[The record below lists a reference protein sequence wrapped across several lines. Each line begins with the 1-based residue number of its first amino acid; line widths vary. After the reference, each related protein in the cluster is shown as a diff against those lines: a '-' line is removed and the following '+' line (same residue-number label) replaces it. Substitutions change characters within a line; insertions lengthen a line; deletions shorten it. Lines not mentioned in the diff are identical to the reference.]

1 MAIYHYS
8 RNFGKR
14 AEGFNAVFA
23 AAYIRGESKKCIRLD
38 KTIDFSDKNHV
49 VFKKSYLPENAPE
62 WVKKFDPSK
71 ELSDQIWN
79 RIELI
84 EKHPRAQLCFH
95 DDVSIPLEFSFADA
109 KELVDEFVKKYIA
122 VDGMFADV
130 AMHWEKN
137 NPHFH
142 ILMPMRQLTEA
153 CFSNKMQLKMGELKE
168 MYLKVRGEWSEC
180 VNEFA
185 KRKGLDVQIDHRS
198 YADRGLDLVPMKK
211 VGKAKHIKD
220 SEHQKY
226 KLAQNQLIKAENL
239 LKIQDNPEIIIKKL
253 EQEHVCIDSAH
264 VEEEL
269 SRFAVPNDVLSI
281 VKNHQHENIE
291 KEEEIKEKINENI
304 TEKTEESAD
313 EALGKGEQNEAV
325 SPFSPLPLA
334 AKTTNDTDTAP
345 KNPVNDQLPSHDSVA
360 KIAADSKNST
370 SSIAQNSVISSLSSD
385 IKGDIDKYTV
395 SAHQADLV
403 NNQTN
408 SPLSQSALT
417 YQVIEKLEAN
427 HGIFSDKQIKESI
440 FEHDEV
446 GTQNFNAVYQKV
458 IQDQKLVY
466 LGVGIDGRDSYTTKL
481 HFDKELDLRDMA
493 RTLNKRK
500 GFHVYD
506 TDIAKVLKS
515 YDLRPT
521 QEQSL
526 RHLLQ
531 GKSIGVTVGFAGT
544 GKSFM
549 MKLANEIWQN
559 AGFNVVGTAL
569 SGAAAAELQSSSD
582 IKSHTAAS
590 LLYQLDKGHL
600 CLSKRDIIV
609 VDEFGMLALDDAH
622 RLMKHVVQ
630 AEAKLV
636 GIGDDEQTQPIGPGA
651 SMRSII
657 DEVGASKMTDIIRQ
671 KKDWQ
676 REATVHFETQET
688 GKGFDLYQSHGH
700 VHFYDQGKDKHTAM
714 LERWQSHLDAGA
726 PLSEVMMLAHK
737 NDSIDALNKMAR
749 ERLVGQGKLDGGVRF
764 KNDNHKQLTIA
775 VGERLLFTRNDKK
788 LGVKNGFMGTVSAVD
803 ENHVTVTLKSGQSIT
818 FDPAAYN
825 HFNYAYAAT
834 IHKLQ
839 GATFDHTLAD
849 VDSVGWDRH
858 LFLVGGTRHR
868 ENFDLFV
875 DGETFND
882 LDHVKEVV
890 TRGGLKDHIY
900 DYPVRFAI
908 NRGFDGEHIAEH
920 AAGLVSRT
928 ADKLHDAWL
937 YLSNYQAYVEKAL
950 ARKEAAISDEQREM
964 LRIREE
970 ARIVASFAD
979 KRIEIAKLSKAIN
992 EVLGERTLADAQND
1006 PEVQGLWDDLYQAQV
1021 DHGVLAHR
1029 IKNNTI
1035 DLTESLHANRIT
1047 SATLNKAYDFY
1058 EKHEQI
1064 HALAKA
1070 YTLKQLWQPEQAA
1083 KIIEDLGSYQR
1094 HIFKAFDAET
1104 QAFDFIN
1111 ELRNQ
1116 AANVQYEKAFAHFG
1130 VEYRV
1135 FIKDARD
1142 YIQRNHALFE
1152 SYAELRSL
1160 KSSSDDHLGNDE
1172 NKNKHKEKI
1181 EAVSR
1186 RCALLRQSRNAV
1198 ASTLASSDVAKEVGD
1213 FFRIDQTKLGL
1224 HAIEHKT
1231 ANDLI
1236 DRFRSSDA
1244 SFIGQMMAAHQI
1256 KSQFAMMSGYVE
1268 HAFSDGWKDINIA
1281 NWHFDRCLQVLRA
1294 SKAYRQSVNVINDYL
1309 TLAKHARSNW
1319 QAFYRVADQQKAY
1332 ASSTSISSSFTSLN
1346 DKGKGADQHKHKQSN
1361 DRKDILRQMAQ
1372 HYAYQRDAL
1381 AYDIIQNLDQYSGAI
1396 DFAKIDLERL
1406 REAAGNYDRVRRYQ
1420 LALQRVSRFEEAK
1433 ALLEDGKRYGNHLQA
1448 AHVYKQA
1455 KADVRK
1461 LEKVTLL
1468 RGLSSATKHQDI
1480 HLVKNYIDASYQSYR
1495 YYKKT
1500 QHAFDGHV
1508 YVDSVF
1514 RPKHLQAYANTSVQ
1528 FARQADRYAYALVEQ
1543 GVDYQSILKHQI
1555 KDESRLKTTI
1565 ERIEEAHTRETKR
1578 LEIEAYLNPK
1588 TPQAQLEKLAYQ
1600 FTQDSKGYYGLA
1612 REAGLLWL
1620 PLYKMALPEKLRQ
1633 VRATLNAAD
1642 QATFDAITE
1651 HSDICRTVADKTKEL
1666 KVLEAQL
1673 VELRK
1678 ATNGGKENIEEASL
1692 KAEIASSKENYYYTI
1707 AVRNE
1712 MAYKLAQK
1720 NPELLATDAETQ
1732 KQLRDKFPHFY
1743 SKRFIYHVGL
1753 HEARLAAKD
1762 RIDNYLQSGMKDKAI
1777 AYEIMQN
1784 LGKHMF
1790 YLKNH
1795 KDCDI
1800 KTISIQALEHQY
1812 AEGLKAINDP
1822 QKASVYQA
1830 LADYDIAMEKTKQAW
1845 AQIRQARRLENPTI
1859 NIAELE
1865 AKASRLTDIKN
1876 EKAHKAYVSS
1886 GQFKDELLKNT
1897 FKRIDVLKL
1906 NKAAHSHQLVID
1918 VSEYRKVKD
1927 QDNQVLA
1934 QMLALDLSLDYGK
1947 GQVYKAFKA
1956 HAAAYQ
1962 KGYYIDAIRAREIEF
1977 KQSLGADQRPL
1988 YDEVLRYVDADRRL
2002 RYVKHPGAYH
2012 DKLLQT
2018 RHSLAV
2024 QFSKWPSRYESML
2037 QFEEVKW
2044 SQVQAY
2050 SERVPV
2056 LNHLKATHAVN
2067 EIAPANSASSNLST
2081 APMQPRE
2088 VTRFD
2093 VKAINNAIYARLD
2106 VYDYAFG
2113 QPMKATQ
2120 DYVLYEHDRMVMLS
2134 GEKKGQWYDPV
2145 KDKYRQP
2152 ADAFR
2157 ENFPQQKTGM
2167 SHFEMAAIFA
2177 GLKVESVKTTEIYD
2191 PQKVAEEREAEAAR
2205 IRAAEIAKAQKLW
2218 SATVPLKDTLA
2229 ERYLKEHRAI
2239 YPIHTMQMRFL
2250 PKGAWVYEQDG
2261 QTLTNKLPMLVV
2273 PVYGKEGLTGVQRIY
2288 LDPKTADKP
2297 SFMDTPKL
2305 TLGVIYGSAG
2315 FVNIAAENEKGRKG
2329 RLYIAEGP
2337 ETAASIA
2344 MADPKATVLTACG
2357 SAANI
2362 GKMKDMI
2369 ERFNPSEVIIAGDN
2383 DGVTSQSYALT
2394 YEAQA
2399 ALKAQGI
2406 DARVILPQNI
2416 EGFKKTD
2423 WNDVLVH
2430 QHVDDISEQM
2440 GLDRLHNRVDRT
2452 QLQLSQSAP
2461 GISQETKEALSMY
2474 AKRYM
2479 ANRGEFIDGDAYI
2492 NDWLR
2497 EYSDETLQAHKSDI
2511 QALVKYELDYPGE
2524 RTDFNLT
2531 DDKIE
2536 AVIAK
2541 SGSPMALSSV
2551 ATMIDIYARHHRDKV
2566 QQQLSKG
2573 KGQSHDEG
2581 YDIGE

>member
-23 AAYIRGESKKCIRLD
+23 AAYIRGELKKCIRLD
-38 KTIDFSDKNHV
+38 KTIDFGDKNHV
-49 VFKKSYLPENAPE
+49 VFKKSYLPDNSPE
-62 WVKKFDPSK
+62 WVKKFDVNK

-95 DDVSIPLEFSFADA
+95 DDVSIPLEFNFANA
-109 KELVDEFVKKYIA
+109 KELVDEFVKKHIA
-122 VDGMFADV
+122 VDGIFADV
-130 AMHWEKN
+130 AIHWEKH

-142 ILMPMRQLTEA
+142 ILMPLRQLTETG
-153 CFSNKMQLKMGELKE
+153 FGNKVRYNYGDLKE
-168 MYLKVRGEWSEC
+168 VYLKVRSEWSEC

-185 KRKGLDVQIDHRS
+185 KCKGLDVQIDHRS

-211 VGKAKHIKD
+211 VGKAKHMKD

-253 EQEHVCIDSAH
+253 EQERVCIDSAH

-269 SRFAVPNDVLSI
+269 SRFVVPNDVLTI
-281 VKNHQHENIE
+281 VKNQQENDAAE
-291 KEEEIKEKINENI
+291 RVENGDQ
-304 TEKTEESAD
+304 SA
-313 EALGKGEQNEAV
+313 AIA
-325 SPFSPLPLA
+325 PLPLA
-334 AKTTNDTDTAP
+334 AKAENVQEKPANDHQSSFD
-345 KNPVNDQLPSHDSVA
+345 
-360 KIAADSKNST
+360 ST
-370 SSIAQNSVISSLSSD
+370 SQIADNSNNFPSSSSQNSVIPTLSSD
-385 IKGDIDKYTV
+385 IESDIDKYMV
-395 SAHQADLV
+395 STHQASLI
-403 NNQTN
+403 NN

-417 YQVIEKLEAN
+417 YQVIEKLEAS
-427 HGIFSDKQIKESI
+427 HGIFSDKQIKESV

-446 GTQNFNAVYQKV
+446 GTQNFNQVYQKV
-458 IQDQKLVY
+458 IQDKKLVY

-481 HFDKELDLRDMA
+481 HFDKEIALREMA
-493 RTLNKRK
+493 RTLSKRK
-500 GFHVYD
+500 GFNVYD
-506 TDIAKVLKS
+506 TDIDKVLKS

-549 MKLANEIWQN
+549 MKLANEIWQK
-559 AGFNVVGTAL
+559 AGFNVLGTAL

-582 IKSHTAAS
+582 IKSHTTAS
-590 LLYQLDKGHL
+590 LLYQLNKGHMR
-600 CLSKRDIIV
+600 LSKRDIVV

-671 KKDWQ
+671 NKEWQ
-676 REATVHFETQET
+676 REATIYFETQEI
-688 GKGFDLYQSHGH
+688 GKGFDLYQLHGH
-700 VHFYDQGKDKHTAM
+700 VHFYDKVEGKHTAM
-714 LERWQSHLDAGA
+714 LERWQSHLDAGV
-726 PLSEVMMLAHK
+726 PLSEVMLLAHK
-737 NDSIDALNKMAR
+737 NDSIDTLNKMAR
-749 ERLVGQGKLDGGVRF
+749 ERLVNQGKLSGGVNF
-764 KNDNHKQLTIA
+764 KNDNGKQLTIA
-775 VGERLLFTRNDKK
+775 VGERLLFTRNDKN
-788 LGVKNGFMGTVSAVD
+788 LGVRNGFMGTVSAVD
-803 ENHVTVTLKSGQSIT
+803 DNQVTVTLKSGQSIT

-825 HFNYAYAAT
+825 HFNYTYAAT

-839 GATFDHTLAD
+839 GATFDHTL
-849 VDSVGWDRH
+849 VDIDSIGWDRH

-868 ENFDLFV
+868 DNFDLFV

-890 TRGGLKDHIY
+890 SRGGLKDHIY
-900 DYPVRFAI
+900 DYPVQFAI
-908 NRGFDGEHIAEH
+908 NRGFDGEHIVERAV
-920 AAGLVSRT
+920 GLVAKT

-937 YLSNYQAYVEKAL
+937 YLSNYQAYVEKTL
-950 ARKEAAISDEQREM
+950 ARKEATISDEQREM
-964 LRIREE
+964 VRIREE

-979 KRIEIAKLSKAIN
+979 KRIEIAKLSKGIN
-992 EVLGERTLADAQND
+992 EALGERTLADAQDD
-1006 PEVQGLWDDLYQAQV
+1006 PKVQGLWDELYEAQV
-1021 DHGVLAHR
+1021 SNGELANR
-1029 IKNNTI
+1029 IKNNAI

-1058 EKHEQI
+1058 EKREQI
-1064 HALAKA
+1064 LSLAKA
-1070 YTLKQLWQPEQAA
+1070 YTLKQLWQPEQAE
-1083 KIIEDLGSYQR
+1083 KVVGDLSSYQR
-1094 HIFKAFDAET
+1094 HIFKVFDTEA

-1116 AANVQYEKAFAHFG
+1116 AANVQYEKAFRHFG
-1130 VEYRV
+1130 VEHRS

-1142 YIQRNHALFE
+1142 YIQRNHTLFE

-1160 KSSSDDHLGNDE
+1160 KSLSDGNDE
-1172 NKNKHKEKI
+1172 NKENQEKI

-1198 ASTLASSDVAKEVGD
+1198 ASTLASSGIAKEVSD
-1213 FFRIDQTKLGL
+1213 FFRIDQTKLES
-1224 HAIEHKT
+1224 HAQEHKT
-1231 ANDLI
+1231 AHYLI
-1236 DRFRSSDA
+1236 DRFKASDTTSIA
-1244 SFIGQMMAAHQI
+1244 QMMTAHQI
-1256 KSQFAMMSGYVE
+1256 KSKFAMMSGYVE
-1268 HAFSDGWKDINIA
+1268 NAFTDGWKDINIA
-1281 NWHFDRCLQVLRA
+1281 NWHFDRHLQVLRGT
-1294 SKAYRQSVNVINDYL
+1294 KEYRQSIGVINDYM
-1309 TLAKHARSNW
+1309 TLAKCARSNW
-1319 QAFYRVADQQKAY
+1319 QEFYRIAEQQKAY
-1332 ASSTSISSSFTSLN
+1332 TSFAN
-1346 DKGKGADQHKHKQSN
+1346 KEKDGHHNKQNSQSI
-1361 DRKDILRQMAQ
+1361 DRKDRLRQMAQ
-1372 HYAYQRDAL
+1372 HYGYQRDAL
-1381 AYDIIQNLDQYSGAI
+1381 AYDIIQKLDQYSGAI

-1406 REAAGNYDRVRRYQ
+1406 HEAAGNYDRVRRYQ
-1420 LALQRVSRFEEAK
+1420 SALQRVSRFEEAK

-1448 AHVYKQA
+1448 AHVYQQA
-1455 KADVRK
+1455 KADVKK
-1461 LEKVTLL
+1461 LEKVSLL
-1468 RGLSSATKHQDI
+1468 RKLTSATKHQDI
-1480 HLVKNYIDASYQSYR
+1480 HLVKNYLDASYQSFR

-1514 RPKHLQAYANTSVQ
+1514 KPEHLRVYAETSAG
-1528 FARQADRYAYALVEQ
+1528 FARQADCYAYALIEK
-1543 GVDYQSILKHQI
+1543 GVDYRSILAHQI
-1555 KDESRLKTTI
+1555 KDESRLAKTI
-1565 ERIEEAHTRETKR
+1565 ERIDKGHAKEAKR
-1578 LEIEAYLNPK
+1578 LAIDAYLNPQ

-1620 PLYKMALPEKLRQ
+1620 PLYKIAMPEKLRQ
-1633 VRATLNAAD
+1633 VRAELSASD
-1642 QATFDAITE
+1642 QAIFDAITA

-1666 KVLEAQL
+1666 KALEAQL
-1673 VELRK
+1673 VEVRK
-1678 ATNGGKENIEEASL
+1678 ATSTDKVNKIVTEIGYQAAVGHDSNISIEEASL
-1692 KAEIASSKENYYYTI
+1692 KTEIASLKDNYYYTI
-1707 AVRNE
+1707 AMRNE
-1712 MAYKLAQK
+1712 MAYELAQE
-1720 NPELLATDAETQ
+1720 NPELLATDEDKQ
-1732 KQLRDKFPHFY
+1732 KKLRDKFPHFY
-1743 SKRFIYHVGL
+1743 AKRFVYHVGL
-1753 HEARLAAKD
+1753 HEARLIAKA
-1762 RIDNYLQSGMKDKAI
+1762 RVERYLQSGAKDKSI

-1790 YLKNH
+1790 YLTGR

-1800 KTISIQALEHQY
+1800 KSISIQALEHKY
-1812 AEGLKAINDP
+1812 AEGVKAINDS

-1830 LADYDIAMEKTKQAW
+1830 LADYDIAMAKIQQAW
-1845 AQIRQARRLENPTI
+1845 SNVRQAKRLKNPDV

-1865 AKASRLTDIKN
+1865 GKASHLTQIKN

-1886 GQFKDELLKNT
+1886 SQFKDELLKDT
-1897 FKRIDVLKL
+1897 FKHIDVTKL
-1906 NKAAHSHQLVID
+1906 NKAAHSHQLIID
-1918 VSEYRKVKD
+1918 IGEYCKVKD
-1927 QDNQVLA
+1927 KDNQVLA

-1947 GQVYKAFKA
+1947 GQVYNAFKA
-1956 HAAAYQ
+1956 HAADYQ
-1962 KGYYIDAIRAREIEF
+1962 KGYYIDTVRARETEF
-1977 KQSLGADQRPL
+1977 KQSLSADQRPL

-2002 RYVKHPGAYH
+2002 RYVKTPGSYH

-2024 QFSKWPSRYESML
+2024 QFAKWPSRYESML

-2056 LNHLKATHAVN
+2056 LNHIHSIMQPQKIVEA
-2067 EIAPANSASSNLST
+2067 I
-2081 APMQPRE
+2081 QPRE
-2088 VTRFD
+2088 ITRFD
-2093 VKAINNAIYARLD
+2093 IKAINQAIYANLD
-2106 VYDYAFG
+2106 VYDYALG

-2120 DYVLYEHDRMVMLS
+2120 DYVLYEHDRMVMLT
-2134 GEKKGQWYDPV
+2134 GDKKGQWYDPL
-2145 KDKYRQP
+2145 KDQYRQP
-2152 ADAFR
+2152 VDAFK
-2157 ENFPQQKTGM
+2157 ENFDQQTTGM

-2177 GLKVESVKTTEIYD
+2177 GLKVDEVKTTEIYD
-2191 PQKVAEEREAEAAR
+2191 PQKIAQQREAEAAKT
-2205 IRAAEIAKAQKLW
+2205 RAAEIAKAQKLW
-2218 SATVPLKDTLA
+2218 AATVPLKGTLA

-2250 PKGAWVYEQDG
+2250 AKGAYSYEQDG
-2261 QTLTNKLPMLVV
+2261 QMVTNKLPMLVV
-2273 PVYGKEGLTGVQRIY
+2273 PVYGKEGITGVQRIY

-2297 SFMDTPKL
+2297 HFMDNPKL
-2305 TLGVIYGSAG
+2305 TLGVISGSAG
-2315 FVNIAAENEKGRKG
+2315 FVNIGSEKEKG

-2383 DGVTSQSYALT
+2383 DGVESRSYALT

-2399 ALKAQGI
+2399 KLKEQGI
-2406 DARVILPQNI
+2406 DARVIMPKSI

-2440 GLDRLHNRVDRT
+2440 GLTRLHTRVDKQ
-2452 QLQLSQSAP
+2452 QLALSQTAP

-2479 ANRGEFIDGDAYI
+2479 ANREELMDRDEYI

-2497 EYSDETLQAHKSDI
+2497 EYSNDILQAHKSDI
-2511 QALVKYELDYPGE
+2511 EALVKFELDYPGE

-2531 DDKIE
+2531 DDKVE

-2541 SGSPMALSSV
+2541 SGNPISLASV
-2551 ATMIDIYARHHRDKV
+2551 STMIDIYARHHREKM
-2566 QQQLSKG
+2566 QQKLSKA
-2573 KGQSHDEG
+2573 KGQSQSNDEG
-2581 YDIGE
+2581 YDIGD